1 MTTTPSTPTNNSQAL
16 ELDQKRSRIESA
28 LKNPDIDVETKQS
41 IREKLSSI
49 DYDLQLLVD
58 GGDDI
63 LIDVLR
69 SKEYSCGCHRPMCPL
84 SMGEIPSAVEYR
96 DRPLLSAL
104 REYERRHKGA
114 NIVRTYR
121 EARSEKI
128 QHVTRVLDTCEQEV
142 M

>member
-1 MTTTPSTPTNNSQAL
+1 MSTSTPTTNNSQAL

-41 IREKLSSI
+41 VREKLSSI
-49 DYDLQLLVD
+49 DYDLQLLLD

-63 LIDVLR
+63 LLEVLR
-69 SKEYSCGCHRPMCPL
+69 SKDYSCGCHRPMCPL

-96 DRPLLSAL
+96 DRPLITAL
-104 REYERRHKGA
+104 RVYERRHKGA
-114 NIVRTYR
+114 DIVRTYR
-121 EARSEKI
+121 KERSQKLL
-128 QHVTRVLDTCEQEV
+128 HVTQVLDDCEQEV